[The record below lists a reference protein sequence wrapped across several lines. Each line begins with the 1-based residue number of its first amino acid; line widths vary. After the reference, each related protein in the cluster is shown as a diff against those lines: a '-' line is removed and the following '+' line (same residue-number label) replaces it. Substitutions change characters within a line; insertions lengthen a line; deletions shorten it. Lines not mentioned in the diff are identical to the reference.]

1 MMLRNNRKNLVSGDK
16 SYSPYTSESNEN
28 SNATFKEFVQDMNM
42 MNSNGKS
49 FEGFCIEGFHK
60 VLEPFRR
67 IKFEK

>member
-1 MMLRNNRKNLVSGDK
+1 MMLRNNRKNLVSRAK

-28 SNATFKEFVQDMNM
+28 SNATFKEFVQDMNI

-67 IKFEK
+67 RKFEK